1 LAIYELAFLVD
12 PRLTDEEFVELS
24 DGYKE
29 LLGSLGAE
37 VTKEESWGNRRLAYP
52 IEKLS
57 EARYMFFTVEAE
69 GNPWPEV
76 ERRMRQNDKV
86 LRYLTVRLDKGR
98 LRLRER
104 PGGGATAGEPTTRR
118 EKASP

>member
-12 PRLTDEEFVELS
+12 PRLTDDEFVELS
-24 DGYKE
+24 DGYKG

-52 IEKLS
+52 IQKLS
-57 EARYMFFTVEAE
+57 EARYMFFTVETD

-86 LRYLTVRLDKGR
+86 LRFLTVRLDQGR

-104 PGGGATAGEPTTRR
+104 SGGSAAASPPTTRG
-118 EKASP
+118 EEASP